1 MRVVIAPD
9 RFAGSL
15 TAAEAA
21 EAIARG
27 WRARAPH
34 DDLDLVPLSDGGSGF
49 LDVLAPAVGGE
60 MLAATVRDPLG
71 TPVPA
76 TVLLAN
82 RSGVPTAYL
91 EAAQA
96 CGPHLVRSDRRSP
109 AVTTSAGLGDLL
121 GLALGAGARRIV
133 VGVGEVATHD
143 AGAGLL
149 AALGAGPEH
158 RLGRGGLAL
167 GDLTSDD
174 LAGLAATV
182 DRFRGIELLL
192 ATADDHPLLGL
203 QGTSAVEAQE
213 RGASADQAQELE
225 RSFGHLVG
233 LVRQVR
239 PPRTDLLTGAAR
251 RLDKEA
257 GAGAA
262 GGIGW
267 ALFELGGRRTSAVQ
281 VVAEAVGLR
290 ARLAGADLVVTGE
303 SSFDWRSLRGRVVAA
318 VAEAAL
324 DVGVPSI
331 VLAGEISV
339 GRREAMAAG
348 LSGTYAVAHR
358 PVDLAAVLADPA
370 GALATRAAR
379 VAATWSPAG

>member
-21 EAIARG
+21 EAIATG

-76 TVLLAN
+76 TVLLAD

-96 CGPHLVRSDRRSP
+96 CGPHLVRTDRRDP
-109 AVTTSAGLGDLL
+109 TTTTSAGLGDLL
-121 GLALGAGARRIV
+121 ALALGAGARRIV
-133 VGVGEVATHD
+133 VGVGEVVTHD

-149 AALGAGPEH
+149 AALGAGPGH
-158 RLGRGGLAL
+158 RLARGGLAL

-192 ATADDHPLLGL
+192 ATADDLPLLGL
-203 QGTSAVEAQE
+203 QGASAVEAQE
-213 RGASADQAQELE
+213 RGATPEQAQELE
-225 RSFGHLVG
+225 RAFGHLVG
-233 LVRQVR
+233 LVRRIR
-239 PPRTDLLTGAAR
+239 PERTDLLTGVAR

-267 ALFELGGRRTSAVQ
+267 ALFQLGGRRTSAVQ

-303 SSFDWRSLRGRVVAA
+303 GSFDWRSLRDRVVAA

-348 LSGTYAVAHR
+348 LSGTYAVADR

-370 GALATRAAR
+370 GALSARAAR
-379 VAATWSPAG
+379 VAGTWSPAG